1 MVPGIDG
8 VGRTSDGDLLYFVA
22 LDNAVGTM
30 AERAVVDRRRAVV
43 LPALATLITS
53 GDLAIN
59 PHPSRSPRSNQPG
72 RSPHPPPTEW
82 Y

>member
-1 MVPGIDG
+1 L
-8 VGRTSDGDLLYFVA
+8 SYFVA

-59 PHPSRSPRSNQPG
+59 PHRVPLAEVEQAWTKPASPADRVVLIP
-72 RSPHPPPTEW
+72 
-82 Y
+82 